1 MKAKTQPG
9 YRYVLFN
16 ISGPV
21 KEGGG
26 VGSVPESLSL
36 SSSLVGTTASRP
48 CPVLSLGCW
57 PLMRVRSR
65 VAVRSSGG
73 RPRSQNIESSP
84 HEEPE
89 EEVVLLLLLLS
100 LLMSSGLRLLAGPV
114 VQSEAD
120 QGLVWPPEARSAQS
134 SVSESAQPANR
145 TQIIILFNHL

>member
-26 VGSVPESLSL
+26 LGSVPESLSL

-57 PLMRVRSR
+57 PKNLPGQLSNPPVTPPKILWKGGKG
-65 VAVRSSGG
+65 AVLFCNAITSILTSLACSWPFPACLNSS
-73 RPRSQNIESSP
+73 
-84 HEEPE
+84 
-89 EEVVLLLLLLS
+89 S
-100 LLMSSGLRLLAGPV
+100 LR
-114 VQSEAD
+114 
-120 QGLVWPPEARSAQS
+120 
-134 SVSESAQPANR
+134 
-145 TQIIILFNHL
+145 ILFICSLVTFLSQPVLSSLIKTSFEICVMPT